1 MQYVQIP
8 YSEWVIPY
16 TYDPLHWNGV
26 YHHYNQISSNASSLT
41 DASSAYSSSNTY
53 PYNTFQ
59 PAVVDSISP
68 DIYPPI
74 YEVYYAKKKKRSN
87 NQVIEENGLH
97 KKEKKN
103 LNDGYDDENH
113 DYIVRPGEV
122 WLERYTIDC
131 LIGKGSFGQVVKAF
145 DHTDGEYVAIKII
158 KNKRPFLS
166 QAQIEVRLLELMN
179 QQDMDNNGY
188 IVKLKRHFTFRNHLC
203 LVFELLSYNLYDLL
217 RNTNFRG
224 VSLNLTRKFALQL
237 LSALLFLSQPELTI
251 LHCDLKPEN
260 ILLVNPK
267 RSAIKIVDFGSSCQI
282 GQRLYQYIQSRF
294 YRSPEVLLGIPYDM
308 AIDMWSLGCILV
320 EMHTGEPLFSG
331 TNEFD
336 QMMKIVEVLGIP
348 PTHIL
353 EQGTKTKRFFDR
365 LPDNTWI
372 PRKSKERRYRS
383 PGTRKLHDVLGVD
396 IGGPGGRRAGEQNHS
411 VSDYVKFK
419 ELVQQMLEYDPK
431 RRILPFNA
439 LQSSFF
445 KRSYDETS
453 NVNHPITTTNNNNNT
468 TTTTTNNNNNPLSN
482 LNSNSSP
489 NLDPSLRYR
498 HLIETVQPPN
508 LWQPTDSFIPG
519 IPRPYPAQQTTT
531 TNNNNSSIY
540 LTNSYPTDSIDLA
553 APIEFQ
559 STNSYY
565 PSQRTHTS
573 PSGTTFPPLFT
584 YVPQNFNHHLSST
597 IDDNSLLIQ
606 NPIIFLSYLLGCLS
620 TIALFICLL
629 IRYGLYSPGTIFSE
643 EQYQKVRPL
652 SEYDEAKNSTVDVVN
667 YLLYILFQE
676 LNDTSKLRR
685 YFMQKLHI
693 EFDEIKQTRF
703 GKLFIQDILIQNFSL
718 GKECPKFNN
727 IRFERQERDERQLIK
742 EFVAKLY
749 GSYKN
754 GFSCT
759 LDIKLKYNYQ
769 CQLYIKI
776 NRIQGHMH
784 LEFRREPFS
793 HWLYAFQNEPLID
806 LEVKSYLHNR
816 EFPLL
821 AKIIRERIIHSI
833 KRKNV
838 WPNYKIRYPPFFSK
852 SKQSL
857 PIEIPSIDNNNNNLI
872 SGIMKIVIKYC
883 DRLSIPFDLF
893 NKENY
898 SLLSIFLTI
907 NINEQMC
914 KDYLHINRDQW
925 IKKQIEFI
933 PQIHK
938 INIKEVSYMDRTE
951 FLIEEFNPIT
961 DEIEDRTIFEAALK
975 DKNIFLLQIQGHEI
989 KTLKQINHLFK
1000 SKSTDGHQQKMK
1012 IVVGMPLLNSVQ
1024 VQRVVK
1030 IEDTNIIEKTKEQSS
1045 MTIRQRTK
1053 VKADHSNNFI
1063 QQQDSNTKKTIKQ
1076 EKDSSSDNITLIMLD
1091 ADYLPEFQI
1100 RTPTQQAES
1109 YIEFNNKFEF
1119 QIGPNVQYL
1128 NICLW
1133 CKPSLDSNIPYA
1145 NKKLILLGYASVA
1158 LSELILDAHMSFKH
1172 ETEMTLNFRPA
1183 YISKSNLKFIR
1194 TNSKSKN
1201 LTELSTHRG
1210 YDDNLA
1216 HGFVTIHVKHRPTIE
1231 IKLNQEEKKEFVIEK
1246 DDKQKQEQLISIN
1259 EEHKLFLSNS
1269 TTNHLFEDHTF
1280 NVETFCTYC
1289 NKKIW
1294 SKTGRQCRNCS
1305 MIIHKKCEDKLNHE
1319 YTCTH
1324 ESIDLKSNEFDN
1336 YSIISTDNIDSISN
1350 INQTTTITTSHF
1362 PATKETTA
1370 VAAAAAAAFSISDL
1384 IPSLPFRS
1392 LRNKNFSSIPTVTLS
1407 NEKLDNNSSSTT
1419 EQRLI
1424 KNPPI
1429 QSSWKLINAVSLAYS
1444 KLLALKTKRIHLEL
1458 TFETKKKRSLSD
1470 LAVHENIS
1478 EDDLQ
1483 DIITTCLSN
1492 ETINIKSFEYLLH
1505 EKAVDHT
1512 TLYAKAN
1519 QFGAELF
1526 PDLTIEERKQKF
1538 EIEISRLQQEIDLQD
1553 RIRDEMIIEYNS
1565 ELSDEN
1571 TKRKIQLR
1579 IANVDEKVQA
1589 LAALTILYCSGLRH
1603 CYSQL

>member
-1 MQYVQIP
+1 MQYVQVP
-8 YSEWVIPY
+8 YNEWVIPY

-26 YHHYNQISSNASSLT
+26 YHHYNQLSSNASSLT
-41 DASSAYSSSNTY
+41 DASSAYSSSNNY
-53 PYNTFQ
+53 QYNTLPSVIDQ
-59 PAVVDSISP
+59 LSP
-68 DIYPPI
+68 DAYHPT

-113 DYIVRPGEV
+113 DYIVRPGEI

-145 DHTDGEYVAIKII
+145 DHLDGEYVAIKII

-188 IVKLKRHFTFRNHLC
+188 IVTLKRHFTFRNHLC

-237 LSALLFLSQPELTI
+237 LSALLFLSQPELSI

-348 PTHIL
+348 PAHIL

-372 PRKSKERRYRS
+372 PRKSKDRRYRS
-383 PGTRKLHDVLGVD
+383 PGTRKLHDILGVD
-396 IGGPGGRRAGEQNHS
+396 IGGPGGRRAGEPNHS
-411 VSDYVKFK
+411 VSDYIKFK

-439 LQSSFF
+439 LQSNFF
-445 KRSYDETS
+445 KRVPDETS
-453 NVNHPITTTNNNNNT
+453 NVNHPTTTATNN
-468 TTTTTNNNNNPLSN
+468 NNNNNPLSN

-508 LWQPTDSFIPG
+508 LWQPTDSFMPG
-519 IPRPYPAQQTTT
+519 IPRPYPAQQTANT
-531 TNNNNSSIY
+531 NSSIY

-553 APIEFQ
+553 APTEFQ

-606 NPIIFLSYLLGCLS
+606 NPIIFLSYLLGCAS
-620 TIALFICLL
+620 TIAVCICLFIL
-629 IRYGLYSPGTIFSE
+629 YGIYSPGTIFAE
-643 EQYQKVRPL
+643 EQYPTVRPL
-652 SEYDEAKNSTVDVVN
+652 SQYFEAKNSTVDAVN
-667 YLLYILFQE
+667 YILNCLFQE
-676 LNDTSKLRR
+676 LKDTSKLRR
-685 YFMQKLHI
+685 YIMQKLHI
-693 EFDEIKQTRF
+693 EFDELKQTR
-703 GKLFIQDILIQNFSL
+703 L
-718 GKECPKFNN
+718 GKIFLRDIAIRSFSMGHECLIFSN
-727 IRFERQERDERQLIK
+727 IRFERQVRDERQLIK
-742 EFVAKLY
+742 EVVAKLNGDY
-749 GSYKN
+749 QD

-759 LDIKLKYNYQ
+759 LDITLAFGHQ
-769 CQLYIKI
+769 CQLYIKV
-776 NRIQGHMH
+776 NRIQGELR

-793 HWLYAFQNEPLID
+793 HWLYAFQDEPLID
-806 LEVKSYLHNR
+806 LDVRAYLYSH
-816 EFPLL
+816 EIPLL
-821 AKIIRERIIHSI
+821 AKIIRGRIIHTI
-833 KRKNV
+833 RRKNI
-838 WPNYKIRYPPFFSK
+838 WPSYKIRYPPFFSK

-857 PIEIPSIDNNNNNLI
+857 PIEIPSVNDNNNFIPGIIEILI
-872 SGIMKIVIKYC
+872 KSC
-883 DRLSIPFDLF
+883 DRLSIPFEIF

-898 SLLSIFLTI
+898 SLVSIFLTI

-925 IKKQIEFI
+925 IRKHIEFI

-938 INIKEVSYMDRTE
+938 INIIEVPYMDRTE
-951 FLIEEFNPIT
+951 FLIEEFNPIP
-961 DEIEDRTIFEAALK
+961 DEIEDMTIFKAALE
-975 DKNIFLLQIQGHEI
+975 DKNVFLLQIQDQEI
-989 KTLKQINHLFK
+989 RTLKQINRLLK
-1000 SKSTDGHQQKMK
+1000 SKSTNGHQQKVK
-1012 IVVGMPLLNSVQ
+1012 IVVGMPLVNSVQ
-1024 VQRVVK
+1024 VRRVVE
-1030 IEDTNIIEKTKEQSS
+1030 IEDTYTIEKADEQSR
-1045 MTIRQRTK
+1045 MAKRQRTK
-1053 VKADHSNNFI
+1053 AYQSTNSSSNQSNNCI
-1063 QQQDSNTKKTIKQ
+1063 QKQNSNTTKTMKQ
-1076 EKDSSSDNITLIMLD
+1076 EKDSSSNNITLIMLND
-1091 ADYLPEFQI
+1091 DYLPEFRI
-1100 RTPTQQAES
+1100 HTRARKAEP
-1109 YIEFNNKFEF
+1109 YVEFNNKFKF
-1119 QIGPNVQYL
+1119 KIGPNVQYL

-1133 CKPSLDSNIPYA
+1133 CKPPLNCDIPHA
-1145 NKKLILLGYASVA
+1145 SKKFILLGYATVA
-1158 LSELILDAHMSFKH
+1158 LSELIFDAHMSFKR
-1172 ETEMTLNFRPA
+1172 ETETTLNFRPT
-1183 YISKSNLKFIR
+1183 YSSKSNLKLIQ
-1194 TNSKSKN
+1194 TNSKSQK
-1201 LTELSTHRG
+1201 LAELRTHRG
-1210 YDDNLA
+1210 YDDNMA
-1216 HGFVTIHVKHRPTIE
+1216 HGFVTINFQHQPEIE
-1231 IKLNQEEKKEFVIEK
+1231 TKLNQEDKKEFITEK
-1246 DDKQKQEQLISIN
+1246 DDNQNKEQSMSTN
-1259 EEHKLFLSNS
+1259 EEHKLPLSNS
-1269 TTNHLFEDHTF
+1269 TNHSFEDHAF
-1280 NVETFCTYC
+1280 SIETLCAYC

-1294 SKTGRQCRNCS
+1294 TKTGRQCRNCS
-1305 MIIHKKCEDKLNHE
+1305 MTIHKKCEDKLNHQR
-1319 YTCTH
+1319 TCTH
-1324 ESIDLKSNEFDN
+1324 ESIHLKSKESEDN
-1336 YSIISTDNIDSISN
+1336 HSTISTNDVDSSSN
-1350 INQTTTITTSHF
+1350 TNQTTITSHSSS
-1362 PATKETTA
+1362 TIGTST
-1370 VAAAAAAAFSISDL
+1370 AAFSIFDLTSNRLFHTLMNKNVNL
-1384 IPSLPFRS
+1384 IPTL
-1392 LRNKNFSSIPTVTLS
+1392 NLS
-1407 NEKLDNNSSSTT
+1407 NDQLDHKSSSYT
-1419 EQRLI
+1419 EKQLI
-1424 KNPPI
+1424 KNLPI
-1429 QSSWKLINAVSLAYS
+1429 STSSKFINAASLAYS
-1444 KLLALKTKRIHLEL
+1444 KLLEFKIKRIPLSL
-1458 TFETKKKRSLSD
+1458 TWETKKKRSLSD
-1470 LAVHENIS
+1470 SITYENIS

-1483 DIITTCLSN
+1483 DIITKCLSDD
-1492 ETINIKSFEYLLH
+1492 TIDIKSFENLLH

-1512 TLYAKAN
+1512 VLYAKAN
-1519 QFGAELF
+1519 EFGSELF
-1526 PDLTIEERKQKF
+1526 PDLTIEERKHKF
-1538 EIEISRLQQEIDLQD
+1538 ETEISRLQQEIDLQD

-1565 ELSDEN
+1565 DLTDEN
-1571 TKRKIQLR
+1571 AKRKIQAK
-1579 IANVDEKVQA
+1579 ITNVDEKVQA
-1589 LAALTILYCSGLRH
+1589 LAALTILYCSGLRY